1 MLTSERNWSQGNE
14 CHASKEKHSARRSES
29 DLLLA
34 ATRGSQAAFGELC
47 QRHSAQLFRTV
58 RRIARNKEDAEDA
71 LQDAM
76 FKAFVH
82 LHQFDGRSKFST
94 WLTRIAI
101 NAALMIVRK
110 DRARTRMSTNLDGN
124 ATAEGRSLEIA
135 DSTPGHDTIFAVQ
148 EKYALLRKAV
158 SKIRPS
164 LRTAI
169 DLRYLRDC
177 SIEETALKLGVSV
190 GAAKARLFHARTQL
204 RKQITADFRIG
215 SVLQSKTTS
224 EPRDS
229 GYRELLFNQTAS
241 ER

>member
-1 MLTSERNWSQGNE
+1 
-14 CHASKEKHSARRSES
+14 
-29 DLLLA
+29 
-34 ATRGSQAAFGELC
+34 
-47 QRHSAQLFRTV
+47 
-58 RRIARNKEDAEDA
+58 
-71 LQDAM
+71 M
-76 FKAFVH
+76 FNAFVH

-110 DRARTRMSTNLDGN
+110 DRSRLKMSIDLDGGV
-124 ATAEGRSLEIA
+124 TAGGRCLEIA
-135 DSTPGHDTIFAVQ
+135 DSTPIHDATFAEQ
-148 EKYALLRKAV
+148 ERSALLKKAV
-158 SKIRPS
+158 SRIRPS
-164 LRTAI
+164 LQTAI

-204 RKQITADFRIG
+204 RKQITADFRIA

>member
-58 RRIARNKEDAEDA
+58 RRIARNREDAEDA

-110 DRARTRMSTNLDGN
+110 DRSRLKMSIDLDGGV
-124 ATAEGRSLEIA
+124 TAGGRCLEIA
-135 DSTPGHDTIFAVQ
+135 DSTPIHDATFAEQ
-148 EKYALLRKAV
+148 ERSALLKKAV
-158 SKIRPS
+158 SRIRPS
-164 LRTAI
+164 LQTAI
-169 DLRYLRDC
+169 DLRYLHDC

-215 SVLQSKTTS
+215 SVPQSKTTS

>member
-1 MLTSERNWSQGNE
+1 MLTSESNWSQGNE
-14 CHASKEKHSARRSES
+14 YHASQEKHSAGRSES

-94 WLTRIAI
+94 WLMRIAI

-110 DRARTRMSTNLDGN
+110 PLAPTSMSINLDAN
-124 ATAEGRSLEIA
+124 ATP
-135 DSTPGHDTIFAVQ
+135 DV
-148 EKYALLRKAV
+148 
-158 SKIRPS
+158 
-164 LRTAI
+164 
-169 DLRYLRDC
+169 
-177 SIEETALKLGVSV
+177 
-190 GAAKARLFHARTQL
+190 
-204 RKQITADFRIG
+204 
-215 SVLQSKTTS
+215 
-224 EPRDS
+224 
-229 GYRELLFNQTAS
+229 
-241 ER
+241 

>member
-58 RRIARNKEDAEDA
+58 RRIARNREDAEDA
-71 LQDAM
+71 LQ
-76 FKAFVH
+76 
-82 LHQFDGRSKFST
+82 
-94 WLTRIAI
+94 RIAI

-110 DRARTRMSTNLDGN
+110 DRARTRMSINLDGN

-164 LRTAI
+164 LQTAI